1 MTTTNDLTAIE
12 GIDIN
17 CSYEMI
23 CIDRLNTNYKAAIAA
38 IPDVSGLSGQVITNT
53 NSINKLNLY
62 TNATNTN
69 VINVKASPYN
79 AIGDGVADDTA
90 AINTAMSAL
99 PANNGILLFPNG
111 KYKISNTL
119 VVSSKTKLIVVSDN
133 AEIIVTQTAT
143 SAIFF
148 SECKNLHAFIG
159 HITFTTTSSA
169 ASSTK
174 IAVILS
180 AGTQTNANPD
190 LFNITVL
197 GAFQY
202 GLYMYNN
209 YIGYTN
215 GSIANFTFD
224 GENTGVNGIYLTSAC
239 QYIEVLNCKINNLL
253 GTGILIVGGNNT
265 ITGGII
271 TNCRIGI
278 WVDSISGGNLDHG
291 LINGTTCNHCR
302 AAGMFFRSLQLNMAV
317 VNCKIWAANGGDNLT
332 EAVNVTA
339 RGFHYG
345 IYLENV
351 KGMVITGNTFA
362 HNNSIDMGIDGI
374 NTTLINNNVFRSVS
388 TAYVIYE
395 WYSVGASSFN
405 NQICNNTFNGIT
417 LNATRMFFNNMANDS
432 CYNYMIKDNI
442 GENLSNDLYINTNSG
457 DYNIGQHNNYIIDG
471 FVVSTTDNANPSAQT
486 ANIYILPH
494 ATGTRFKIFFSKLTG
509 GIFYTWLRYKSST
522 SNTPI
527 LTGTGVNYFAA
538 NRCFRINNIWSVEFV
553 PISNSTLCGWT
564 VYGAV

>member
-1 MTTTNDLTAIE
+1 LQTQ
-12 GIDIN
+12 ID
-17 CSYEMI
+17 
-23 CIDRLNTNYKAAIAA
+23 
-38 IPDVSGLSGQVITNT
+38 TNT
-53 NSINKLNLY
+53 TSINKLNLY

-79 AIGDGVADDTA
+79 AVGDGVADDTT
-90 AINTAMSAL
+90 AINNAMSAL
-99 PANNGILLFPNG
+99 PANNGILLFPSG

-133 AEIIVTQTAT
+133 AEIIVTQTGT
-143 SAIFF
+143 SAMFF

-169 ASSTK
+169 ASPTK

-215 GSIANFTFD
+215 GSVANFTFD

-239 QYIEVLNCKINNLL
+239 QYVEVLNCKINNLL
-253 GTGILIVGGNNT
+253 GTGILMVGGNNT

-278 WVDSISGGNLDHG
+278 WVDSITGGNLDHS
-291 LINGTTCNHCR
+291 LINGITCNHCR
-302 AAGMFFRSLQLNMAV
+302 AAGIFVRSIQLNMAI
-317 VNCKIWAANGGDNLT
+317 VNCKIWAANGADNLT
-332 EAVNVTA
+332 EAVNVSA

-388 TAYVIYE
+388 TSYVIYE
-395 WYSVGASSFN
+395 WYTAGVSSYN
-405 NQICNNTFNGIT
+405 NQICNNTFNGTT
-417 LNATRMFFNNMANDS
+417 LNATRMFLNNMANDS

-442 GENLSNDLYINTNSG
+442 GENLSNNLYITVNSG
-457 DYNIGQHNNYIIDG
+457 DYYIGQHNNYIIDP
-471 FVVSTTDNANPSAQT
+471 FYVSTADGVNPSSQT

-494 ATGTRFKIFFSKLTG
+494 ATGTAFTINFSSTSG
-509 GIFYTWLRYKSST
+509 GSFYTWLRYKTNSTNTPNIVGTGITYTT
-522 SNTPI
+522 SNK
-527 LTGTGVNYFAA
+527 
-538 NRCFRINNIWSVEFV
+538 CFRLSNNITQAVFT
-553 PISNSTLCGWT
+553 PLSNGTFTNWCVCGR
-564 VYGAV
+564 V